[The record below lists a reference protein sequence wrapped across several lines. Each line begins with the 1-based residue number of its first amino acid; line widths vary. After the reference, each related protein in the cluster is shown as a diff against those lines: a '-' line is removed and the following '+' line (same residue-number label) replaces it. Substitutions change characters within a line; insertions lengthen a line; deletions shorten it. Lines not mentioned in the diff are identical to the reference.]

1 MNYVLADGK
10 KCQLLSFQPRIY
22 VLSDMSGA
30 QTANL
35 QIPHGRRG
43 VGAQNILRP
52 EGLSDTILS
61 LSMLLSVEM

>member
-1 MNYVLADGK
+1 ML
-10 KCQLLSFQPRIY
+10 
-22 VLSDMSGA
+22 GA

-35 QIPHGRRG
+35 QIPHGRRR
-43 VGAQNILRP
+43 VRAQNILQP